1 MLESQLKLMN
11 IQLEIVIQ
19 VLISFVV
26 GMLIGFDREKS
37 GKAAGMRTQ
46 MLVCVGSTLL
56 SGISIHL
63 AEVYNQGVEATLF
76 RADPARLMAQIVS
89 GIGFLG
95 AGVILKNGGNKVTGV
110 TTAATIWITAAIGI
124 GIGSG
129 FYLPS
134 FVATALVLLLNP
146 IAYVQYRY
154 GLKSDYY
161 HLVVKTGRRTVA
173 ERAIRYLH
181 LEEKERN
188 SKAGETSF
196 KILSSS
202 QRNEMLSEI
211 LDKKRVHYSLKLEEE

>member
-1 MLESQLKLMN
+1 MN
-11 IQLEIVIQ
+11 IQIEIVLQ

-63 AEVYNQGVEATLF
+63 AEFYNKGVDTTLF

-129 FYLPS
+129 FYLPA
-134 FVATALVLLLNP
+134 FMATGLVLLLNP
-146 IAYVQYRY
+146 IAYIQYRY

-161 HLVVKTGRRTVA
+161 ILVVKTGRRGIA
-173 ERAIRYLH
+173 AKAIKYLH
-181 LEEKERN
+181 LQEKERK
-188 SKAGETSF
+188 SKTGETSF
-196 KILSSS
+196 KFLSSN

-211 LDKKRVHYSLKLEEE
+211 LDKNKVHYRLEVVED

>member
-1 MLESQLKLMN
+1 MN
-11 IQLEIVIQ
+11 EQLEIGLQ

-63 AEVYNQGVEATLF
+63 AALYNSSIGDSNF

-95 AGVILKNGGNKVTGV
+95 AGVIIKNGGNKVTGV

-129 FYLPS
+129 FYIPALM
-134 FVATALVLLLNP
+134 ATGLVLLLNP

-161 HLVVKTGRRTVA
+161 HLVVKTGRRSIA
-173 ERAIRYLH
+173 EKAIKYLH
-181 LEEKERN
+181 MEEKERK
-188 SKAGETSF
+188 SKAGETTF
-196 KILSSS
+196 KILSSN

-211 LDKKRVHYSLKLEEE
+211 LDKKKVMYHLGVVED

>member
-1 MLESQLKLMN
+1 MN
-11 IQLEIVIQ
+11 IQLEIVLQ
-19 VLISFVV
+19 VLVSFVV
-26 GMLIGFDREKS
+26 GMLIGFDRERS

-56 SGISIHL
+56 AGISIHL
-63 AEVYNQGVEATLF
+63 AEIYNQGVEASLF

-95 AGVILKNGGNKVTGV
+95 AGVIIKNGGSKVTGV

-129 FYLPS
+129 FYLPAL
-134 FVATALVLLLNP
+134 VATAMVLLLNP

-161 HLVVKTGRRTVA
+161 HLVVKTGRRAFV
-173 ERAIRYLH
+173 ERAIKYLH
-181 LEEKERN
+181 LEEKERK
-188 SKAGETSF
+188 SKAGETTF
-196 KILSSS
+196 KFLSSN
-202 QRNEMLSEI
+202 QRNVMLSEL
-211 LDKKRVHYSLKLEEE
+211 LDKKKIQYRLEVVED